1 MNSRMERYSD
11 LNSNSKTDSRVQKN
25 QILYDEINSQTL
37 SRINSNDN
45 FKVIEEVS
53 KDIDIQKIKK
63 YISSLSEEGK
73 ERKRL
78 VVNSKITET
87 PVEETEEPRVYDINS
102 IIEDAKAKKESSY
115 EEDKYKKL
123 HNTQYDILKKL
134 EVFDKETEKIETEFN
149 TNERTL
155 IDLINTISVKKS
167 ENDLLSELTGGSDNT
182 VVTDPIKEE
191 IEKEEVQ
198 ITEVK
203 PSGADTANL
212 SNIDKSFYTNSM
224 NFSKEDFEGINE
236 LENEVTKNSFV
247 TKFFIFLLIL
257 LVIGTI
263 FVILN
268 YVLNLGLF

>member
-87 PVEETEEPRVYDINS
+87 PVEEAEEPRVYDINS

-191 IEKEEVQ
+191 MEKEEVQ

-236 LENEVTKNSFV
+236 LEKEVTKSSFV

>member
-87 PVEETEEPRVYDINS
+87 PVEEAEEPRVYDINS

-236 LENEVTKNSFV
+236 LEKEVTKSSFV